1 MIAIRNS
8 LKYSVFL
15 SCNLRLILEILAVP
29 TTSLINKPGHLRTG
43 ESVFVAK
50 KRLIRCVALEKNS
63 KVKPAEEFI
72 DASLYLFG
80 EDSAL

>member
-1 MIAIRNS
+1 MQSSFNFT
-8 LKYSVFL
+8 YV
-15 SCNLRLILEILAVP
+15 EILAVP

-43 ESVFVAK
+43 ESVFVGK

-63 KVKPAEEFI
+63 KVKPAVEFI